1 MSDQELIEKWESMHA
16 AAISVLLKAGETQSV
31 LSGAG
36 EFHITAQLFKLLMKK
51 YNLSEP
57 TRIVWGES
65 PHAHLVINDIEYV
78 AVFSD

>member
-1 MSDQELIEKWESMHA
+1 MNDSELIAKWESMHTA
-16 AAISVLLKAGETQSV
+16 AVSVMLKAVETQSV

-36 EFHITAQLFKLLMKK
+36 DFHITSRLFKLLMKK

-65 PHAHLVINDIEYV
+65 PHAHLVIDDIEYV